1 MERYIQI
8 SLADVFQMIMNED
21 FKDVYVKHNGEIK
34 KATDFNYKFQD
45 FKRQT
50 WFKREVIE

>member
-1 MERYIQI
+1 
-8 SLADVFQMIMNED
+8 MIMNED